1 LEHTVAGNAAASGD
15 CQGLALAEAN
25 TCKGVVA
32 HFQARDLTSQSAAFN
47 LRRFRDSLPVEFS
60 RRRS

>member
-32 HFQARDLTSQSAAFN
+32 HFQARDLTQPERRLQPAAI
-47 LRRFRDSLPVEFS
+47 S
-60 RRRS
+60 